1 MNTKPTRRP
10 ARRKLNTRKVLVRLG
25 ATPRP
30 PMTSPGPQ
38 GESSDGPGPPK
49 ALGRHGGEGRTHRA
63 PPGTAKPSQMR
74 PFGNINTIA
83 RRPPKRRRV
92 QVTDASKAVTSTGK
106 PWHHRVLFG
115 ASGRPVGD
123 RQTKMEQKMHFS
135 AVPAMAKDPP
145 RRVSPSQPCSTT
157 SRHSDTNDQTGRRG
171 GSGPAKMYSKERG
184 SYFNFWRFF
193 IIFPFSKAFC
203 FSFFICFVLSSSFKF
218 SSQSSLRRAP
228 PPVLSLMAPTPRL
241 LIAAAVAA

>member
-123 RQTKMEQKMHFS
+123 RQTKTEQKMHFS
-135 AVPAMAKDPP
+135 ARRGGHGQGPPSAGLAVPTLPHH
-145 RRVSPSQPCSTT
+145 

-184 SYFNFWRFF
+184 SYFNFGVFF
-193 IIFPFSKAFC
+193 IF
-203 FSFFICFVLSSSFKF
+203 
-218 SSQSSLRRAP
+218 
-228 PPVLSLMAPTPRL
+228 PRL
-241 LIAAAVAA
+241 FSCL